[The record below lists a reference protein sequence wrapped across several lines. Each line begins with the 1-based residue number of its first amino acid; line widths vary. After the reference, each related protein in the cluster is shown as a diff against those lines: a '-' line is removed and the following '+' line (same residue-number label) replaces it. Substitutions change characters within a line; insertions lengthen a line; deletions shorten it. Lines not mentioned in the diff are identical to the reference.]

1 MLCGLG
7 LIAGALFL
15 LSMPCHAKDEPIKLS
30 TITNASEP
38 SSVEVLRLFR
48 QRIESHENLFKLVEN
63 SDPSLGLLFTEDCM
77 PRQASEPYAR
87 SGCVKALFWASCRPR
102 IDSLERK
109 DSGRT
114 QKVYL
119 IRISQQWHALTVLSS
134 DVLIVEFPKG
144 SIVTCFEL
152 TVHRVPI
159 IANLGGLLGVRYRD
173 FP

>member
-1 MLCGLG
+1 VSRWIVQLQQKSAGNLLASRRGFEMALRTGRTRQRSHCNETIPMLCGLG

-102 IDSLERK
+102 IYR
-109 DSGRT
+109 
-114 QKVYL
+114 
-119 IRISQQWHALTVLSS
+119 
-134 DVLIVEFPKG
+134 
-144 SIVTCFEL
+144 FE
-152 TVHRVPI
+152 
-159 IANLGGLLGVRYRD
+159 
-173 FP
+173 